1 MSISNTRGLD
11 ELPPIITDVP
21 RVELEQPPPPGHV
34 APFLQVEDVVVGTV
48 RNNGTEDVCVNVGDD
63 GGSCDSDSETSY
75 TERED
80 ADESGGGLRRDG
92 ECGDGCEGCDDE
104 GNGSGVSGVSSG
116 VGGVSSGGVSGVSG
130 VSGVGGV
137 SGGVPSSPHLHHLNY
152 KIGDELVP
160 VEYEKLTY
168 NDVAKKINRD
178 YQPSIPNQFSSALDI
193 LSSYLKGQRTIYM
206 ETMSLHRKNL
216 NRLMLPA
223 IVISAVCSVLL
234 QSSFGQEGVGIH
246 VVSGM
251 NVCVACLIAIIN
263 YLKLDASAEAHK
275 TTAHQYDKL
284 LTSLEFTSGEVLLF
298 HETELGR
305 YAEDEVVDARSYL
318 LGFGEDVT
326 GKNDEELVAMAKQTF
341 NSRMR
346 KARTKLNDDMKS
358 TIMGVRNQIAEIKD
372 ANQFVVPKSIRT
384 RYPLLYNTNVFSIIK
399 KIEDYKGYQMT
410 KLKNIK
416 NDIRIVTK
424 AGLAAKHQ
432 RNKDQA
438 ASRRRVLQKRKNNT
452 VCVILFLNTA
462 FSMVERMFMQEI
474 QNAEL
479 RKKHRFGFAF
489 NNFLNSVT
497 CVSGSQ
503 TCLPAGYVA
512 PEKSGGE
519 LLLKILGLREDLD
532 KDVMSRDEKELIEY
546 LRNKGIYN
554 MLSFDKWARIMKSE
568 VESFTRQSVHNEL
581 SERGLMSTGSRT
593 KRAKSGCGWFCCNN
607 RDDVL
612 TAEATPVSVIV
623 DGGHRYGGDRYGGDR
638 GGYVGGNRSGG
649 ANSSRYGSSA
659 AKSRVEEMGV
669 MSPSKKR
676 RGRSSGMLM
685 INEQNSEY
693 EGSDCGED
701 GDGGEGR
708 PDGPDTIQNVP
719 ERNAVRSYLYA

>member
-1 MSISNTRGLD
+1 
-11 ELPPIITDVP
+11 
-21 RVELEQPPPPGHV
+21 
-34 APFLQVEDVVVGTV
+34 
-48 RNNGTEDVCVNVGDD
+48 
-63 GGSCDSDSETSY
+63 
-75 TERED
+75 
-80 ADESGGGLRRDG
+80 
-92 ECGDGCEGCDDE
+92 
-104 GNGSGVSGVSSG
+104 
-116 VGGVSSGGVSGVSG
+116 
-130 VSGVGGV
+130 
-137 SGGVPSSPHLHHLNY
+137 
-152 KIGDELVP
+152 
-160 VEYEKLTY
+160 
-168 NDVAKKINRD
+168 
-178 YQPSIPNQFSSALDI
+178 
-193 LSSYLKGQRTIYM
+193 M

-305 YAEDEVVDARSYL
+305 YAEDEVADARSYL

-326 GKNDEELVAMAKQTF
+326 GKNDEELATMAKQKF
-341 NSRMR
+341 NMRMR
-346 KARTKLNDDMKS
+346 EARKKLNDNMKN

-416 NDIRIVTK
+416 NDIRIVTQ
-424 AGLAAKHQ
+424 AGLKAKHQ

-503 TCLPAGYVA
+503 TCLPAGYVV

-554 MLSFDKWARIMKSE
+554 MSSFDKWARIMKDE
-568 VESFTRQSVHNEL
+568 VEMFTHRSIHKQLTRNGVISPAA
-581 SERGLMSTGSRT
+581 
-593 KRAKSGCGWFCCNN
+593 RAKPARSKCGWFCCNN

-612 TAEATPVSVIV
+612 MSAVMV
-623 DGGHRYGGDRYGGDR
+623 DGGGDNVYG
-638 GGYVGGNRSGG
+638 RSGNGLGG
-649 ANSSRYGSSA
+649 ASSRYGSSA
-659 AKSRVEEMGV
+659 AKGRVEEMSV

-693 EGSDCGED
+693 EGSDCGGDDDAD
-701 GDGGEGR
+701 GQGK

>member
-1 MSISNTRGLD
+1 ML
-11 ELPPIITDVP
+11 
-21 RVELEQPPPPGHV
+21 
-34 APFLQVEDVVVGTV
+34 
-48 RNNGTEDVCVNVGDD
+48 
-63 GGSCDSDSETSY
+63 
-75 TERED
+75 
-80 ADESGGGLRRDG
+80 
-92 ECGDGCEGCDDE
+92 
-104 GNGSGVSGVSSG
+104 SSG
-116 VGGVSSGGVSGVSG
+116 VASSGVAESGNGGGGGVS
-130 VSGVGGV
+130 
-137 SGGVPSSPHLHHLNY
+137 SSPHLHHLNY

-160 VEYEKLTY
+160 VEYEKLTC

-305 YAEDEVVDARSYL
+305 YAEDEVADARSYL
-318 LGFGEDVT
+318 LGFGENIT
-326 GKNDEELVAMAKQTF
+326 GKSNMELVILAKQMF
-341 NSRMR
+341 NTRMR
-346 KARTKLNDDMKS
+346 KARTKLNDDMKT

-416 NDIRIVTK
+416 NDIRIVTQ

-479 RKKHRFGFAF
+479 RKKQDFGFAF

-503 TCLPAGYVA
+503 SCLPAGYVA

-546 LRNKGIYN
+546 LRNKGIHN
-554 MLSFDKWARIMKSE
+554 MTS
-568 VESFTRQSVHNEL
+568 
-581 SERGLMSTGSRT
+581 
-593 KRAKSGCGWFCCNN
+593 
-607 RDDVL
+607 L
-612 TAEATPVSVIV
+612 TN
-623 DGGHRYGGDRYGGDR
+623 GHR
-638 GGYVGGNRSGG
+638 
-649 ANSSRYGSSA
+649 
-659 AKSRVEEMGV
+659 
-669 MSPSKKR
+669 
-676 RGRSSGMLM
+676 L
-685 INEQNSEY
+685 
-693 EGSDCGED
+693 
-701 GDGGEGR
+701 
-708 PDGPDTIQNVP
+708 
-719 ERNAVRSYLYA
+719 

>member
-34 APFLQVEDVVVGTV
+34 APLLQGQNVVVGAV
-48 RNNGTEDVCVNVGDD
+48 RDNGTEDVRVNVSDD
-63 GGSCDSDSETSY
+63 SGSCDSDSEMSY
-75 TERED
+75 AERED
-80 ADESGGGLRRDG
+80 ADESGGGLRRGG
-92 ECGDGCEGCDDE
+92 ECSGGCEGCDDE
-104 GNGSGVSGVSSG
+104 GNGSGGVA
-116 VGGVSSGGVSGVSG
+116 SGGVGV
-130 VSGVGGV
+130 V
-137 SGGVPSSPHLHHLNY
+137 SGGVGVASSGVAESGNGGGGGVSSSPHLHHLNY

-305 YAEDEVVDARSYL
+305 YAEDEVADARSYL
-318 LGFGEDVT
+318 LGFGENIT
-326 GKNDEELVAMAKQTF
+326 GKSNMELVILAKQMF
-341 NSRMR
+341 NTRMR
-346 KARTKLNDDMKS
+346 KARTKLNDDMKT

-416 NDIRIVTK
+416 NDIRIVTQ

-503 TCLPAGYVA
+503 SCLPAGYVA

-546 LRNKGIYN
+546 LRNKGIHN
-554 MLSFDKWARIMKSE
+554 MTSFDKWAQIMKSE

-581 SERGLMSTGSRT
+581 SERGLISAGSRT
-593 KRAKSGCGWFCCNN
+593 KHAKSGCDWFCCNPSDN
-607 RDDVL
+607 
-612 TAEATPVSVIV
+612 VSVPEAIPMSVVV
-623 DGGHRYGGDRYGGDR
+623 DGGHRYGNDR
-638 GGYVGGNRSGG
+638 GGYVGGNGLGG
-649 ANSSRYGSSA
+649 ASGSRYGSSA
-659 AKSRVEEMGV
+659 AKGRVEEISV
-669 MSPSKKR
+669 ISPSKKR

-693 EGSDCGED
+693 EGSDCGEND
-701 GDGGEGR
+701 DGGE
-708 PDGPDTIQNVP
+708 
-719 ERNAVRSYLYA
+719 

>member
-1 MSISNTRGLD
+1 VK
-11 ELPPIITDVP
+11 E
-21 RVELEQPPPPGHV
+21 
-34 APFLQVEDVVVGTV
+34 A
-48 RNNGTEDVCVNVGDD
+48 GDGIEC
-63 GGSCDSDSETSY
+63 GGDCTGCDN
-75 TERED
+75 
-80 ADESGGGLRRDG
+80 GGGVGGREEG
-92 ECGDGCEGCDDE
+92 SGAGCGDG
-104 GNGSGVSGVSSG
+104 G
-116 VGGVSSGGVSGVSG
+116 VGCGHSS
-130 VSGVGGV
+130 
-137 SGGVPSSPHLHHLNY
+137 SSHSHFLNY

-160 VEYEKLTY
+160 VKYDKLDY

-178 YQPSIPNQFSSALDI
+178 YQPSVPNQFSSALDI

-234 QSSFGQEGVGIH
+234 QSSFGQEGIGIH

-298 HETELGR
+298 HERELDR
-305 YAEDEVVDARSYL
+305 YAEDELSDARSYL
-318 LGFGEDVT
+318 LGFGEDVG
-326 GKNDEELVAMAKQTF
+326 GKSVEELDVMAKQKF
-341 NSRMR
+341 NMRMR
-346 KARTKLNDDMKS
+346 EARKKLNDTMKN

-416 NDIRIVTK
+416 NDIRIVTQ
-424 AGLAAKHQ
+424 AGLMARHQ

-438 ASRRRVLQKRKNNT
+438 SSRRRVLQKRKNNT
-452 VCVILFLNTA
+452 VYVILFLNTA

-489 NNFLNSVT
+489 NNFLNSVA
-497 CVSGSQ
+497 CASGLE

-554 MLSFDKWARIMKSE
+554 MSSFDRWAEIMKDE
-568 VESFTRQSVHNEL
+568 VEMFTRQRVRKEL
-581 SERGLMSTGSRT
+581 AKNGMLSLGSRT
-593 KRAKSGCGWFCCNN
+593 KPAKSMCGWFCCNP
-607 RDDVL
+607 RDNVL
-612 TAEATPVSVIV
+612 MSEAAPAAMSIRVGYGGGYGGAG
-623 DGGHRYGGDRYGGDR
+623 DGGTR
-638 GGYVGGNRSGG
+638 G
-649 ANSSRYGSSA
+649 
-659 AKSRVEEMGV
+659 RVEEINV
-669 MSPSKKR
+669 MSPTRKR
-676 RGRSSGMLM
+676 RGRSSGVLM

-693 EGSDCGED
+693 EGSDCG
-701 GDGGEGR
+701 GDDDDRRDNVIEVSSV
-708 PDGPDTIQNVP
+708 QNVP

>member
-1 MSISNTRGLD
+1 MTD
-11 ELPPIITDVP
+11 LPPIITDVP
-21 RVELEQPPPPGHV
+21 NMELEPPPPSGHF
-34 APFLQVEDVVVGTV
+34 APFLHVEDVVVGSV
-48 RNNGTEDVCVNVGDD
+48 RNEGTEDVRVQVGDD
-63 GGSCDSDSETSY
+63 NGGYGSDSETSY

-80 ADESGGGLRRDG
+80 ADDSGGNGIRMVG
-92 ECGDGCEGCDDE
+92 ECGDGCEGCDDD
-104 GNGSGVSGVSSG
+104 GNGSGGGGSGSVSGGGSGDVSG
-116 VGGVSSGGVSGVSG
+116 GGVS
-130 VSGVGGV
+130 
-137 SGGVPSSPHLHHLNY
+137 PSAHLHHLNY

-178 YQPSIPNQFSSALDI
+178 YQPSVPNQFSSALDI

-234 QSSFGQEGVGIH
+234 QSSFGQEGIGIH

-298 HETELGR
+298 HERELDR
-305 YAEDEVVDARSYL
+305 YAEDEVADARSYL

-326 GKNDEELVAMAKQTF
+326 GKSDDELATMAKQKF
-341 NSRMR
+341 NMRMR
-346 KARTKLNDDMKS
+346 EARKKLNDNMKN

-416 NDIRIVTK
+416 NDIRIVTQ
-424 AGLAAKHQ
+424 AGLEAKHQ

-489 NNFLNSVT
+489 NNFLNSVA
-497 CVSGSQ
+497 CVSGIE

-554 MLSFDKWARIMKSE
+554 MSSFDKWAGLMKDE
-568 VESFTRQSVHNEL
+568 VETFTRRSIHKQLARNGVI
-581 SERGLMSTGSRT
+581 SEGT
-593 KRAKSGCGWFCCNN
+593 RAKPAKSKCGWLCCNP

-612 TAEATPVSVIV
+612 MAEAMPSVMV
-623 DGGHRYGGDRYGGDR
+623 YGGDSRNG
-638 GGYVGGNRSGG
+638 GGNGYGRSGDGLGG
-649 ANSSRYGSSA
+649 AESGYRSGVV
-659 AKSRVEEMGV
+659 KSRVEEMSA

-676 RGRSSGMLM
+676 RGRSSGVLM

-693 EGSDCGED
+693 EGSDCGGDDDAD
-701 GDGGEGR
+701 GQGKS
-708 PDGPDTIQNVP
+708 DGPDTIQNVP

>member
-1 MSISNTRGLD
+1 MNISDPAVRRDGEVGGAGCPTTVDSTSVGLIPNAPD
-11 ELPPIITDVP
+11 LPPIVTHVP
-21 RVELEQPPPPGHV
+21 KMELEPPPPVHQ
-34 APFLQVEDVVVGTV
+34 APFLHVKDIVVNAVAVTDDVPVDIRDEVGFTSV
-48 RNNGTEDVCVNVGDD
+48 PLHNGD
-63 GGSCDSDSETSY
+63 GMDMEHSGPSGHSGHGGPSGPGYVDSTGLDSDSEMSH
-75 TERED
+75 
-80 ADESGGGLRRDG
+80 
-92 ECGDGCEGCDDE
+92 
-104 GNGSGVSGVSSG
+104 
-116 VGGVSSGGVSGVSG
+116 VGGTKSLSEPAEGR
-130 VSGVGGV
+130 
-137 SGGVPSSPHLHHLNY
+137 HHTLNY
-152 KIGDELVP
+152 RIGDEV
-160 VEYEKLTY
+160 VVVKYNKLTY

-223 IVISAVCSVLL
+223 IIISAVCSVLL
-234 QSSFGQEGVGIH
+234 QSSVAQEGIGIH
-246 VVSGM
+246 IVSGM

-298 HETELGR
+298 HERELDR
-305 YAEDEVVDARSYL
+305 YAEDDVADARSYL
-318 LGFGEDVT
+318 LGFGENVS
-326 GKNDEELVAMAKQTF
+326 GKGAEELAVMAKQKF
-341 NSRMR
+341 NMRMR
-346 KARTKLNDDMKS
+346 EARQKLNDDMKK
-358 TIMGVRNQIAEIKD
+358 TIMGVKNQIAEIKD
-372 ANQFVVPKSIRT
+372 TNQFVVPKSIRM

-416 NDIRIVTK
+416 NDIRIVTQ
-424 AGLAAKHQ
+424 AGLMARHQ

-438 ASRRRVLQKRKNNT
+438 SSRRRVLQKRKNNT
-452 VCVILFLNTA
+452 VYVILFLNTA

-489 NNFLNSVT
+489 NNFLNSVA
-497 CVSGSQ
+497 CVSGLE

-532 KDVMSRDEKELIEY
+532 KDVMTRDEKELIEY

-554 MLSFDKWARIMKSE
+554 MSSFDKWASIMRGE
-568 VESFTRQSVHNEL
+568 VEEFTRQRVHKDL
-581 SERGLMSTGSRT
+581 LRRGVITDASSTKT
-593 KRAKSGCGWFCCNN
+593 NKKCG
-607 RDDVL
+607 VL
-612 TAEATPVSVIV
+612 WCFRRATPLGTNSTPMAAASP
-623 DGGHRYGGDRYGGDR
+623 DR
-638 GGYVGGNRSGG
+638 GAGYRAAVGVSWAG
-649 ANSSRYGSSA
+649 A
-659 AKSRVEEMGV
+659 GV
-669 MSPSKKR
+669 PPHPRKR
-676 RGRSSGMLM
+676 RGRSSGALM

-693 EGSDCGED
+693 EGSDH
-701 GDGGEGR
+701 GDDDVQENVIELN
-708 PDGPDTIQNVP
+708 TIQNAP
-719 ERNAVRSYLYA
+719 GRRDVRSYLYA